1 MSQLDRLGLREN
13 PFSNNIDQRYFYAD
27 QNRAQILDSTEHL
40 IEYSSNFQ
48 VIIGESGMGKSLFL
62 EALANRIDNNWRV
75 AKITDAQ
82 QYDTLTLIQ
91 TILDVFGAINDE
103 HVDLLEALE
112 TQLTEINQLGF
123 KPVLFV
129 DSAEALSIDS
139 LRFLIQLSQQKQ
151 NEEPYINIVLFATT
165 QVSDFLQSPE
175 LKDFKDIVHIA
186 SLSKLDK
193 EGVSGYLRHKM
204 AVAGFD
210 RETPFTPRIIDSIY
224 SYSDGIPQK
233 IDYFADK
240 FLASSGKA
248 DNYIE
253 PDKHFNLD
261 VSPESVSKNPVNEL
275 NTEQPNNLLDALDED
290 DFSEHRSDRVEAQ
303 LNRLTE
309 KFEEIEQMG
318 EQSSDTLFAE
328 EDSDD
333 NEEIFADDNSASE
346 SGLSKFVIPM
356 AMIGILVVAIITI
369 NSVFEQSDNGS
380 TQVKKE
386 KIDLLPLEL
395 PPEKLL
401 VDAKTKEAKLV
412 EQPNPVLIE
421 KTAEKTVEKVT
432 AQAKLETTEQAEE
445 LNNEHSDAVGQL
457 DLIENTQDKVKKEGS
472 TEDNKEEIIVNGPV
486 DTLVIEQKAAK
497 TAGTVEISIPVPE
510 LKSVEPEP
518 VIGSNSRQYITII
531 GNNLEPENRL
541 IVSWAD
547 SKKEFSQ
554 RQTPKQW
561 RYINKN
567 KIKLHL
573 STGITPQQWSVSAKN
588 KNDVQSSSI
597 HFDVVKP
604 FISKLSIKG
613 ITPNPFIGSDKRQ
626 AVSIKGEG
634 FSKQTVVELRWDKNK
649 KHFSSPLTPSQFE
662 YINSN
667 QIKLFIATGIKKRKW
682 TVVAISPAGNTSTS
696 FFSVVNKAQENIK
709 KVKSSSDNNIKD
721 EHWLKQQVDT
731 NYTIQL
737 FGSYNKNVID
747 DLVKK
752 YALKG
757 DILKY
762 TTQRNGQNWYTM
774 TYGNYKTRQ
783 EALSAVTTLHPA
795 LTKTAWVRNFSTIN
809 DQLSTSSSANRGVKQ
824 VTPAAQ
830 TANITFSNPVLSN
843 KVLLKSKNEAWVWTQ
858 NPADFT
864 IQLIALSSEAG
875 IKDYMKKYA
884 IESQSVYFKTMRDGK
899 ALYVLIYGN
908 FTNKTAAQD
917 ASKQLTVIIKGS
929 NPWVR
934 SFSAVHGM
942 MSGQ

>member
-27 QNRAQILDSTEHL
+27 QNRAQILESTEHL

-91 TILDVFGAINDE
+91 TILDAFGAINDE

-165 QVSDFLQSPE
+165 QVTDFLQSPE
-175 LKDFKDIVHIA
+175 LKGFRDIVHIA

-224 SYSDGIPQK
+224 SDSDGIPQK

-261 VSPESVSKNPVNEL
+261 VSPESVSKNQADEL
-275 NTEQPNNLLDALDED
+275 NTEQADNLLDALDED

-333 NEEIFADDNSASE
+333 NEELFADDNSVSE
-346 SGLSKFVIPM
+346 SGLPKFVIPM
-356 AMIGILVVAIITI
+356 AVIGILVVAIMTI
-369 NSVFEQSDNGS
+369 NSVFEQSDKGS
-380 TQVKKE
+380 TQE

-401 VDAKTKEAKLV
+401 VDAKTKEAKIKEEKSV

-421 KTAEKTVEKVT
+421 KTVEKTVEKVT
-432 AQAKLETTEQAEE
+432 AQVKLETTEQAVE
-445 LNNEHSDAVGQL
+445 LNNENSVAVGQL
-457 DLIENTQDKVKKEGS
+457 ELIENTQDKVKKQDSPE
-472 TEDNKEEIIVNGPV
+472 KIIVNEAV
-486 DTLVIEQKAAK
+486 DTLVIEQKTAK
-497 TAGTVEISIPVPE
+497 TARTAEISIPAPK

-518 VIGSNSRQYITII
+518 VIGSNSRQYITIM
-531 GNNLEPENRL
+531 GNNLEPETRL

-554 RQTPKQW
+554 IQTPKQW
-561 RYINKN
+561 RYVNKN

-573 STGITPQQWSVSAKN
+573 STGITSQQWTVSAKN

-597 HFDVVKP
+597 HFDVVRP

-649 KHFSSPLTPSQFE
+649 KHFSSRLTPSQFE

-696 FFSVVNKAQENIK
+696 SFSVVNKAQENIK

-737 FGSYNKNVID
+737 FGSYNKNAID

-783 EALSAVTTLHPA
+783 EALSAVTTLDPA
-795 LTKTAWVRNFSTIN
+795 LTKTPWVRNFSSIN
-809 DQLSTSSSANRGVKQ
+809 DQLSTSSSANKGVKQ
-824 VTPAAQ
+824 VTPPAQ
-830 TANITFSNPVLSN
+830 TANITLSNPVSSN
-843 KVLLKSKNEAWVWTQ
+843 KVLSKSKNEAWVWTQ

-884 IESQSVYFKTMRDGK
+884 IESQSAYFKTMRDGK

-908 FTNKTAAQD
+908 YKSKTAAQD
-917 ASKQLTVIIKGS
+917 ASKQLTATIKDS

-934 SFSAVHGM
+934 NFSAVHGM
-942 MSGQ
+942 MSSQ